1 MIAEHMANEKSR
13 ALNEQD
19 ESLHLNQPAPH
30 FSLTSIQG
38 QQINLAD
45 YYDRKHIIL
54 WFSRGFTCPFCRGHM
69 QNIIA
74 GYEALQEHD
83 IEVVQ
88 VAPNLLESAMIFFRN
103 DTQPPY
109 PFVCDPD
116 KRLFA
121 TYGIGDQGVLKATR
135 NAFVSFS
142 GAALKKEFGKTVQAS
157 WVDVANKNFLRR
169 LHHHALT
176 ALDQAVFFINKDGI
190 LKYRL
195 DVDALKDIPTAAEL
209 LTLFQEKCAL

>member
-45 YYDRKHIIL
+45 YHGRKHIIL

-74 GYEALQEHD
+74 GYEALQEQD

-103 DTQPPY
+103 DTHPPY

-121 TYGIGDQGVLKATR
+121 TYGIGDQGVLTATR

-176 ALDQAVFFINKDGI
+176 ALDQAVFFINKEGV

-209 LTLFQEKCAL
+209 LTLFQQKCAL